1 MSVKGRTEPYI
12 SGWLDLY
19 VEPLLVPS
27 STWQKTY
34 PELIFHLFL
43 KIDLGFSDILKWT
56 NSTPYL

>member
-1 MSVKGRTEPYI
+1 MSIKGKTEPYI
-12 SGWLDLY
+12 SGWLALY

-27 STWQKTY
+27 STWQQTY

-56 NSTPYL
+56 KSTQNL